1 MLVKGCPVPEIYLPD
16 AFADHFKDKI
26 EKKVEESVYNV
37 KQKLDCTNEN
47 FITRNEVMATLAATL
62 DGS

>member
-1 MLVKGCPVPEIYLPD
+1 MSLNGPPVLEIDLPD

-26 EKKVEESVYNV
+26 EKKVEESVYNG